1 MSEEVAETKEEQGNM
16 QKALETISSKLKEIG
31 VDYGVTGGLAAKAY
45 GSDRE
50 VHDIDIFFVKRDSDR
65 IVEAFK
71 EQLKRGPA
79 KEEKKYGSVWN
90 IYFKIE
96 GVTVEFISN
105 AIFDIN
111 GRTYSFHP
119 SFQLFKRVKD
129 REIDST
135 KIKVLSPEDIVILKS
150 ITQRGQEDGKHD
162 IDDILSICKNTPLDV
177 GYLKRR
183 AFNCNAQ
190 DRVVPFLKSLK

>member
-1 MSEEVAETKEEQGNM
+1 MAEESSGNLK
-16 QKALETISSKLKEIG
+16 KALQILSEKLG
-31 VDYGVTGGLAAKAY
+31 VLGIDYGLTGGMAAKAY
-45 GSDRE
+45 GSERSVRD
-50 VHDIDIFFVKRDSDR
+50 VDIFFVKRDSDR
-65 IVEAFK
+65 IVEALQ
-71 EQLKRGPA
+71 EYLKRGPG
-79 KEEKKYGSVWN
+79 KEDKKYGSVWN
-90 IYFKIE
+90 IYFEIE

-119 SFQLFKRVKD
+119 SFNLFKRVKEK
-129 REIDST
+129 EIEGV
-135 KIKVLSPEDIVILKS
+135 KMKALSAEDIVILKS
-150 ITQRGQEDGKHD
+150 ITQRGEEEGKHD